1 MFVFVIMLALVS
13 PRGIRGSSGI
23 CTAIMKN
30 SYGSV
35 FFHVG
40 FLGPPEG
47 ICGSSGAPHVLV
59 LLRLIVMRTHSCCMG
74 SSGYPKALADPVAR
88 RTVLNPWE
96 PRQVFIPSLHA
107 WLCVYVF
114 LYTDSAAVY
123 QIEKEEG
130 ERERER
136 ERKRT

>member
-1 MFVFVIMLALVS
+1 MLALVS

-59 LLRLIVMRTHSCCMG
+59 LLRLIVMHTHTFWGASAHDG
-74 SSGYPKALADPVAR
+74 ALEDLKIV
-88 RTVLNPWE
+88 
-96 PRQVFIPSLHA
+96 
-107 WLCVYVF
+107 
-114 LYTDSAAVY
+114 
-123 QIEKEEG
+123 
-130 ERERER
+130 
-136 ERKRT
+136 

>member
-1 MFVFVIMLALVS
+1 
-13 PRGIRGSSGI
+13 
-23 CTAIMKN
+23 
-30 SYGSV
+30 
-35 FFHVG
+35 
-40 FLGPPEG
+40 
-47 ICGSSGAPHVLV
+47 
-59 LLRLIVMRTHSCCMG
+59 MRTHSCCMG
-74 SSGYPKALADPVAR
+74 SSVYPQALADPVAR

-130 ERERER
+130 EREREKENVKEKEKER
-136 ERKRT
+136 ERERERGEGRWLCLRACTLMRVHACVCMWVGAI